1 MSLTNFSEDF
11 TLPDTVAPAKKEVP
25 ENQPIKVDEQT
36 EAIRQVHSR
45 IDALNKSTL
54 DPKTYA
60 AYLEELQKF
69 AQSKQLELK
78 LVRDRHDA
86 SKMQIAELARKNS
99 NALHEESRKELLE
112 KVWSLITSIE
122 KWEQNANTTSLLKTV
137 QEIRTALTENNRTKL
152 NTTVRTNFSGIK
164 NGKLLFSQNETNMRL
179 SQVLIAATTDQERDF
194 AGLSIKPGR
203 QEVSKREQLT
213 EAFKRSPEYQNFLLT
228 VQKNWYDEVPEFP
241 EIRRLLLN
249 GSPADIRSMQLA
261 IGMPDD
267 DSARG
272 ADGILG
278 KRTLPYT
285 LKYLDAKKEEYVK
298 AKTKKEAAEKV
309 V

>member
-112 KVWSLITSIE
+112 KV
-122 KWEQNANTTSLLKTV
+122 
-137 QEIRTALTENNRTKL
+137 
-152 NTTVRTNFSGIK
+152 
-164 NGKLLFSQNETNMRL
+164 
-179 SQVLIAATTDQERDF
+179 
-194 AGLSIKPGR
+194 
-203 QEVSKREQLT
+203 
-213 EAFKRSPEYQNFLLT
+213 
-228 VQKNWYDEVPEFP
+228 
-241 EIRRLLLN
+241 
-249 GSPADIRSMQLA
+249 
-261 IGMPDD
+261 
-267 DSARG
+267 
-272 ADGILG
+272 
-278 KRTLPYT
+278 
-285 LKYLDAKKEEYVK
+285 
-298 AKTKKEAAEKV
+298 
-309 V
+309 